1 QFIKPDC
8 KLHARGRGSLTVRF
22 ITRRFIGDYDP
33 TLEMIYRHMAV
44 IDGEMVHFEILDT
57 AGQVSSHR
65 WLTPANTDRATS
77 LAIGGHPCSST
88 SFNLS
93 CLKYQL
99 SCLSQK
105 NDILESLPPK

>member
-1 QFIKPDC
+1 
-8 KLHARGRGSLTVRF
+8 
-22 ITRRFIGDYDP
+22 
-33 TLEMIYRHMAV
+33 MIYRHMAV

-57 AGQVSSHR
+57 AGQVSSHH
-65 WLTPANTDRATS
+65 WLTLANIDGATS

-88 SFNLS
+88 SLNLS